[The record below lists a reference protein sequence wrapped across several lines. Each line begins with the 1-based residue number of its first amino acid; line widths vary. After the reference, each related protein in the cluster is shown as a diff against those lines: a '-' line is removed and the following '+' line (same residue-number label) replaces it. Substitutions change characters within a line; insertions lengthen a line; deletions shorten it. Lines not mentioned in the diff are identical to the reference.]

1 MPLQKQERSFMRIN
15 KVTPSFK
22 GFIYSPDDK
31 VAVNTKYITSMHEE
45 ETWDGKNTIIFTTD
59 KVYNKMN
66 NVPLE
71 QVLRAYSRA
80 SANETYYVNVND
92 FAKKDNDKK
101 PYSI

>member
-1 MPLQKQERSFMRIN
+1 MRIN
-15 KVTPSFK
+15 KVSPSFK
-22 GFIYSPDDK
+22 GFIYSPEDK
-31 VAVNTKYITSMHEE
+31 VVVNTKYITSMREE

>member
-1 MPLQKQERSFMRIN
+1 MRIN
-15 KVTPSFK
+15 KVSPSFK

-31 VAVNTKYITSMHEE
+31 VAVNTKYITSMNEE
-45 ETWDGKNTIIFTTD
+45 ETWDGKNTIIYTAD
-59 KVYNKMN
+59 KLYNKMN

-80 SANETYYVNVND
+80 SANETYYVNVKD
-92 FAKKDNDKK
+92 YAQKDNDKK